1 MPSSYNLQML
11 ASIYRNPYPR
21 SRAVKISLLF
31 IIIAIV
37 CLFFSDIAITT
48 LHPWKEMARLAQGMV
63 TPDFTGYKEIAYA
76 LMQTI
81 AFAMVG
87 VSLGAVAGFFL
98 SLVFDNRLVH
108 MSCAVLRSVHELFW
122 ALIFLQ
128 FFGLHPLTGVLAIAI
143 PFAAICAKVY
153 AEILEEASFEPY
165 KTLPNYSGLIS
176 SFFYTRLPLVW
187 AHFKTYT
194 KYRLEC
200 GLRTSA
206 VLGFIGLPT
215 LGFYLEVFFKQGLY
229 SQAAALLITF
239 YILIATMRWWL
250 RPQLLIVYLI
260 ASVYILLPDAVEID
274 MANVKRFFTE
284 DIVPYPVRN
293 ADGWSIAV
301 LGLMNWLHEIFWE
314 QAFDGIVQTL
324 ILTQLSLVLSGML
337 ALMLFPLIARHFQGV
352 IGRKLGHGF
361 LVVLR
366 STPEYILAYI
376 FLHIWGPSMLPAVI
390 ALMLHNGAIIGHLCG
405 RYANE
410 VVVPDNLV
418 KGFNLYSWEIVPR
431 IYPQFLAFLF
441 YRWEII
447 FRETAILG
455 MLGIYT
461 LGFYVDSA
469 FEEIR
474 YDRAVLLI
482 AITAII
488 NIGIDSLSRRIRRY
502 LRLKTAVQCG

>member
-1 MPSSYNLQML
+1 MA
-11 ASIYRNPYPR
+11 ASTAFLLSPYRR

-31 IIIAIV
+31 IFIAV
-37 CLFFSDIAITT
+37 LCFFYSDLAVST
-48 LHPWKEMARLAQGMV
+48 LHPWQEMGLLAYGLI
-63 TPDFTGYKEIAYA
+63 TPDFSDYHDIFYA
-76 LMQTI
+76 LIQTI
-81 AFAMVG
+81 AFAIVG
-87 VSLGAVAGFFL
+87 VSLGAFVGFFL
-98 SLVFDNRLVH
+98 SLVFENRLVH

-143 PFAAICAKVY
+143 PFSAICAKVY
-153 AEILEEASFEPY
+153 AEILEETDTAPY
-165 KTLPNYSGLIS
+165 NALPYNSRRVAG
-176 SFFYTRLPLVW
+176 FFYARLPLAW
-187 AHFKTYT
+187 QHFKAYT
-194 KYRLEC
+194 SYRLEC

-239 YILIATMRWWL
+239 YILIASIRWWL
-250 RPQLLIVYLI
+250 RPKLLVVYII
-260 ASVYILLPDAVEID
+260 ASVYILMPDAVDID

-284 DIVPYPVRN
+284 DIVPYPVRI
-293 ADGWSIAV
+293 ADDWLAATQ
-301 LGLMNWLHEIFWE
+301 GLIHWLHELFWL
-314 QAFDGIVQTL
+314 QAFDGIIQTL
-324 ILTQLSLVLSGML
+324 ILTQMSLVLSGML
-337 ALMLFPLIARHFQGV
+337 ALMLFPLISHHFQGAV
-352 IGRKLGHGF
+352 GQKVGHGF
-361 LVVLR
+361 LVILR

-376 FLHIWGPSMLPAVI
+376 FLQLWGPSMLPAVI

-410 VVVPDNLV
+410 IIVPDNSV
-418 KGFNLYSWEIVPR
+418 KGVNLFAWEIVPR

-474 YDRAVLLI
+474 YDRAMLLI

-502 LRLKTAVQCG
+502 LRLKTVAQCS

>member
-1 MPSSYNLQML
+1 MSGFFS
-11 ASIYRNPYPR
+11 NPYPR
-21 SRAVKISLLF
+21 SRAIKISLIF
-31 IIIAIV
+31 ILIGVLCFI
-37 CLFFSDIAITT
+37 FSDIAIST
-48 LHPWKEMARLAQGMV
+48 LHPWLEMGRFAYGMV
-63 TPDFTGYKEIAYA
+63 TPDFSDYQDIGSA
-76 LMQTI
+76 LLQTL
-81 AFAMVG
+81 AFAFTG
-87 VSLGAVAGFFL
+87 VTLGAIGGFL
-98 SLVFDNRLVH
+98 LALVFEFRLVRV
-108 MSCAVLRSVHELFW
+108 SCAILRSVHELFW

-143 PFAAICAKVY
+143 PFSAICAKVY
-153 AEILEEASFEPY
+153 AEILEEADRSPY
-165 KTLPNYSGLIS
+165 NALPVNSGRIA
-176 SFFYTRLPLVW
+176 SFFYARLPPVW
-187 AHFKTYT
+187 QHFKSYT
-194 KYRLEC
+194 LYRLEC

-215 LGFYLEVFFKQGLY
+215 LGFYLEAFFKQGLY

-239 YILIATMRWWL
+239 YILIASMRWWL
-250 RPQLLIVYLI
+250 RPPLLVVYLLASIYLLI
-260 ASVYILLPDAVEID
+260 PDTVTID
-274 MANVKRFFTE
+274 MDNVKRFFTE
-284 DIVPYPVRN
+284 DIVPYPIRI
-293 ADGWSIAV
+293 ADDGSAM
-301 LGLMNWLHEIFWE
+301 LHGLLHWLYELVWV

-324 ILTQLSLVLSGML
+324 LLTQVALILSGML
-337 ALMLFPLIARHFQGV
+337 ALLLFPLISQHFQGPL
-352 IGRKLGHGF
+352 GRSVGHGF

-376 FLHIWGPSMLPAVI
+376 FLQLWGPSMLPAII

-410 VVVPDNLV
+410 TVLPDTPV
-418 KGFNLYSWEIVPR
+418 KGINLFAWELVPR

-474 YDRAVLLI
+474 YDRAILLI
-482 AITAII
+482 AITALI
-488 NIGIDSLSRRIRRY
+488 NVGIDSLSRRIRRY
-502 LRLKTAVQCG
+502 LRLKTVVQCS

>member
-1 MPSSYNLQML
+1 MAEPIVSLTAL
-11 ASIYRNPYPR
+11 YPR
-21 SRAVKISLLF
+21 SRTVKISLLF
-31 IIIAIV
+31 IVVAVV
-37 CLFFSDIAITT
+37 CAFFSDVEITT
-48 LHPWKEMARLAQGMV
+48 LYPWQEMSRLAHGLI
-63 TPDFTGYKEIAYA
+63 TPDFSDFRVIVNA

-81 AFAMVG
+81 AFAFLG
-87 VSLGAVAGFFL
+87 VSLGAVFGFLL
-98 SLVFDNRLVH
+98 SLVFDYRLVH
-108 MSCAVLRSVHELFW
+108 MTCAILRSVHELFW

-143 PFAAICAKVY
+143 PFSAICAKVY
-153 AEILEEASFEPY
+153 AEIFEEADTAPY
-165 KTLPNYSGLIS
+165 NALPGGSRRVV
-176 SFFYTRLPLVW
+176 SFFYTRLPMVW
-187 AHFKTYT
+187 QHIKTYT
-194 KYRLEC
+194 SYRLEC

-229 SQAAALLITF
+229 SQAAALLLTF
-239 YILIATMRWWL
+239 YLLIATMRWWL
-250 RPQLLIVYLI
+250 RPQLLLVYLI
-260 ASVYILLPDAVEID
+260 LSIYMLLPAAVDID

-284 DIVPYPVRN
+284 DIVPYPLR
-293 ADGWSIAV
+293 ALDDGTTTVFATIQNFFHWFYE
-301 LGLMNWLHEIFWE
+301 LFWL

-324 ILTQLSLVLSGML
+324 LLTQVSLVLSGML
-337 ALMLFPLIARHFQGV
+337 ALILFPLITRHFQGT
-352 IGRKLGHGF
+352 IGRGLGHGF
-361 LVVLR
+361 LVILR
-366 STPEYILAYI
+366 STPEYLLAYI
-376 FLHIWGPSMLPAVI
+376 FLQLWGPSMLPAMI

-410 VVVPDNLV
+410 IVLPNNSIKGVNL
-418 KGFNLYSWEIVPR
+418 FAWEIVPR

-455 MLGIYT
+455 MLGLYT

-474 YDRAVLLI
+474 YDRAILLI

-488 NIGIDSLSRRIRRY
+488 NIGIDSLSRRIRQY
-502 LRLKTAVQCG
+502 LRLTTTVQCGQ